1 MKIKSPLLNRII
13 CEIAVWSLRALYK
26 TTRIEIRLTD
36 PVHDPY
42 EPNRTEECVYSVWH
56 DSLLYPLFMNRPRSI
71 VGLVGP
77 HRDGDYV
84 SNVLKALKLKA
95 VRGSS
100 SRGGATAIVKS
111 MEEIKDHSLVIT
123 PDGPRGPR
131 REMKLG
137 CAFVAAQSGTPVIAT
152 AFSCSNAWSL
162 QGSWTDLIV
171 PKPFSRVYAVT
182 GEPIYVPKDATR
194 EMIEEVTQQIQAEMD
209 RLDKI
214 AVALANGEDLPK
226 QDVQT
231 EAPKRSAA

>member
-1 MKIKSPLLNRII
+1 MKIKSPFLNRVI

-42 EPNRTEECVYSVWH
+42 EPNRTQECVYSVWH
-56 DSLLYPLFMNRPRSI
+56 DSLLYPLFINRPQSI

-111 MEEIKDHSLVIT
+111 MEEIKDQSLVIT

-131 REMKLG
+131 REMKPG
-137 CAFVAAQSGTPVIAT
+137 CAFVASQTGIPVVAS
-152 AFSCSNAWSL
+152 AFSCSNAWKF
-162 QGSWTDLIV
+162 QGSWTDLVI
-171 PKPFSRVYAVT
+171 PKPFSRVYAIT
-182 GEPIYVPKDATR
+182 GTPIYVPKDASR
-194 EMIEEVTQQIQAEMD
+194 EQLEEITQQIQAEMD
-209 RLDKI
+209 RIDKVAI
-214 AVALANGEDLPK
+214 ALANGEEPQRNSPVIEGQSK
-226 QDVQT
+226 
-231 EAPKRSAA
+231 KAA